1 MKITSII
8 AIYALF
14 WVMAAFIVLPFGV
27 RTHDE
32 LGTAKVPGQV
42 DSAPGNFA
50 PRRIV
55 LRATI
60 LSALMFAFFYAN
72 YFNEWITVADL
83 DLTTYFGHSS

>member
-8 AIYALF
+8 AIYGLF

-32 LGTAKVPGQV
+32 LGQEKVLGQA

-50 PRRIV
+50 PRKIAI
-55 LRATI
+55 RATI
-60 LSALMFAFFYAN
+60 LSAVMFGFFYAN
-72 YFNEWITVADL
+72 YFNGWITVADL
-83 DLTTYFGHSS
+83 DLTTYFPH

>member
-1 MKITSII
+1 MKWTSII
-8 AIYALF
+8 AIYGLF

-32 LGTAKVPGQV
+32 MGHAKVTGQA
-42 DSAPGNFA
+42 DSAPANFK
-50 PRRIV
+50 PRKIA

-60 LSALMFAFFYAN
+60 LATLMFAFFYAN

-83 DLTTYFGHSS
+83 DLTTYFGH

>member
-8 AIYALF
+8 AIYGLF

-32 LGTAKVPGQV
+32 LGQAKVAGQA
-42 DSAPGNFA
+42 DSAPGNFN
-50 PRRIV
+50 PRRIA

-60 LSALMFAFFYAN
+60 LSAFAFAFFCAN
-72 YFNEWITVADL
+72 YMNEWITVADL
-83 DLTTYFGHSS
+83 DITTYFSH